1 MTARSKSTKRNPRLA
16 PGVSHAVPCQASP
29 GHARPRPAS
38 PSLAV
43 VGYAR
48 CSTTSQDL
56 TPQIEQLKAAGCTR
70 IYAEKISGAR
80 NDRPQW
86 LKLMAS
92 LKAGDA
98 VLVCKI
104 DRAGRSTRELLNAI
118 HEIGQIGATFRS
130 LGDPLFDTAGP
141 QGKLLLAIMAAV
153 AEFERSLIVTRTS
166 EGRARAKAAGVKFGR
181 PPVLT
186 AFQKAEAYKRRK
198 AGEPLSLLAQ
208 AYCVSVSTIARL
220 SP

>member
-1 MTARSKSTKRNPRLA
+1 MSARSKSNGR
-16 PGVSHAVPCQASP
+16 ASALP
-29 GHARPRPAS
+29 TTGS
-38 PSLAV
+38 V
-43 VGYAR
+43 IGYAR

-56 TPQIEQLKAAGCTR
+56 TPQIEQLRAAGCTR
-70 IYAEKISGAR
+70 IYSEKISGAR

-153 AEFERSLIVTRTS
+153 AEFERSLIISRTS
-166 EGRARAKAAGVKFGR
+166 EGRARAKAAGVRFGR
-181 PPVLT
+181 PFALSP
-186 AFQKAEAYKRRK
+186 FQRAEAARRRE
-198 AGEPLSLLAQ
+198 AGEPLSLIA
-208 AYCVSVSTIARL
+208 ASYGCSARTIMRL
-220 SP
+220 GAAS

>member
-1 MTARSKSTKRNPRLA
+1 MSARSKNGAA
-16 PGVSHAVPCQASP
+16 PTTTG
-29 GHARPRPAS
+29 RIT
-38 PSLAV
+38 
-43 VGYAR
+43 GYAR

-56 TPQIEQLKAAGCTR
+56 TPQIEQLKAAGARR
-70 IYAEKISGAR
+70 IFAEKISGAR
-80 NDRPQW
+80 TDRPQW
-86 LKLMAS
+86 LKLMTS

-153 AEFERSLIVTRTS
+153 AEFERSLIIARTS
-166 EGRARAKAAGVKFGR
+166 EGRARAKAAGVRFGR
-181 PPVLT
+181 PFALSP
-186 AFQKAEAYKRRK
+186 FQRAEAARRRE
-198 AGEPLSLLAQ
+198 AGEPLSLIA
-208 AYCVSVSTIARL
+208 ASYGCSARTIMRL
-220 SP
+220 GAAS